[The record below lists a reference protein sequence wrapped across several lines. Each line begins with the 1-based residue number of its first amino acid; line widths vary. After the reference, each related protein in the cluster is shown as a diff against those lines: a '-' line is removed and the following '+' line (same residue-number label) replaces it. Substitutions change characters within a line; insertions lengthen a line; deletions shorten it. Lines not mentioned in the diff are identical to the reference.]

1 MEQVLTILG
10 TIASLGAIPLSI
22 YLYLKTKEAKL
33 DKVRKEIVKTLS
45 YQIGE
50 ERQITAFEIQTVINS
65 KIRENRFK
73 KNTINID
80 EIVEDLV
87 SEIISSPMIDRNKKQ
102 IILADLKSIYIK
114 DEILDN
120 VKDEILDDIKEDNL
134 TWDNLEHKIRD
145 FDSKQELEERL
156 SVEMK
161 GKSYERIST
170 WFAIIA
176 GIITI
181 ILTVFS
187 LIGKESF
194 EILFEQISQNKGIS
208 SIVLGLAAGLIISSL
223 TGLLMTLKKRIQ
235 RSDET
240 KSADETKY
248 TADTFFKTR
257 KDIETFDDI
266 VKSNPKNIKYSGGNM
281 ENLISNI
288 MESECLKNY
297 IINNIDVKV
306 QFLFPDPNN
315 KDVIENFVKNIT
327 IGNKIDIYKM
337 GINNAVKRL
346 DEFINKNNLQN
357 RVEYRFY
364 QFVPSFG
371 LQIIAGGSNDR
382 LYVDLYTYGIAKN
395 DRYCFKIEKNNS
407 SRTYEMFKEQY
418 EKLWEISQNAS
429 R

>member
-240 KSADETKY
+240 KSTEETKY

-327 IGNKIDIYKM
+327 IGNKIDIYKI

-346 DEFINKNNLQN
+346 DEFVNKNNLQN

-418 EKLWEISQNAS
+418 EKLWNISQNAS
-429 R
+429 T